1 MNKTCKHDYV
11 PLEINEVHQ
20 NVKTSSAPS
29 YQPQLHQSQPAQP
42 AQPTQTA
49 QPTQQAHGYVPKQG
63 KMTVEDVEEEIAM
76 LMERMEF
83 LEKTLQDL
91 KKENE
96 KNL

>member
-20 NVKTSSAPS
+20 NVKTPSVPS
-29 YQPQLHQSQPAQP
+29 YQPQLQQSQPT
-42 AQPTQTA
+42 QPTQPA
-49 QPTQQAHGYVPKQG
+49 QPTQQAHGFVPKQG

-96 KNL
+96 QNL